1 MIKLKDL
8 LKENS
13 PGFKNRQFGDPL
25 PTVDDIAKNYQ
36 NKKKQPVNEEL
47 KRGFMVHSDPDATEK
62 DWKSQF
68 KLLAHGHPQPISYG
82 PRESDIYDWNDRS
95 NYRDAIQEYNK
106 YMTGISIKLNAAVK
120 DMNNIWKVWD
130 KISNKYRK
138 KDGGR

>member
-1 MIKLKDL
+1 MNKLKDL

-68 KLLAHGHPQPISYG
+68 KLLAQGHPQPISYG

>member
-62 DWKSQF
+62 DWKSLF
-68 KLLAHGHPQPISYG
+68 KLLAQGHPQPISYG

>member
-68 KLLAHGHPQPISYG
+68 KLLAQGHPQPISYG

-138 KDGGR
+138 KDDGR

>member
-62 DWKSQF
+62 DCKSQF
-68 KLLAHGHPQPISYG
+68 KLLAQGHPQPISYG

>member
-68 KLLAHGHPQPISYG
+68 KLLAQGHPQPISYG

-138 KDGGR
+138 KDRG

>member
-68 KLLAHGHPQPISYG
+68 KLLAQGHPQPISYG

-138 KDGGR
+138 KDGVR